1 MWFISPAPRRVRLL
15 AVAVMLP
22 SAVAV
27 ARARESGDP
36 IAVQWAEGD
45 VGGMTAIL
53 STEARDQI
61 GFIDYHQ
68 RRRGDVLQTVRVA
81 RFADGSSD
89 EDEAEARVGATLE
102 ALRGRSVIRDASG
115 AAIVDLTIDV
125 AGGRL
130 SGTYGLGKDRQ
141 SFDEHVA
148 LPSGTY
154 WGPLIFLVLK
164 NFDQNASDDRL
175 VFRTVVPTP
184 APRVIDLELLRQGSD
199 DLVRPGGRI
208 DVVRYTLRPTIHWL
222 IDPIIQR
229 LVPHTEFLV
238 EPGDPP
244 SLASFVGPRN
254 FGGEEVRIE

>member
-1 MWFISPAPRRVRLL
+1 MKLISPAPRRLCLL
-15 AVAVMLP
+15 TVAVIF
-22 SAVAV
+22 SGAAAV

-36 IAVQWAEGD
+36 IAVQWSEGD
-45 VGGMTAIL
+45 VSGMTAIL
-53 STEARDQI
+53 SAQGRDQI

-89 EDEAEARVGATLE
+89 EDEAEARIGVTLE
-102 ALRGRSVIRDASG
+102 ALHGHSLIRDASG

-130 SGTYGLGKDRQ
+130 SGTYGVGKDRQ

-154 WGPLIFLVLK
+154 WGPLIFIVLK
-164 NFDQNASDDRL
+164 NFDQNASDDHL

-184 APRVIDLELLRQGSD
+184 SPRVIDLELLRQGPT
-199 DLVRPGGRI
+199 DLERPGGRI

-238 EPGDPP
+238 EAGDPP
-244 SLASFVGPRN
+244 ALASFVGPRN